1 MTLQGIAGIGFTYNP
16 MSILTHA
23 YFHGNESLFPCICPS
38 PMS

>member
-1 MTLQGIAGIGFTYNP
+1 MTPQEIAGIGFICNP

-23 YFHGNESLFPCICPS
+23 YSQGNESLFPCICPS